1 MSHLFGF
8 KLPRRWKLHRR
19 SHSRTTAHDTPRGDT
34 TKSDTSA
41 KIDNATP
48 KSDPPPTDTKSEI
61 SYLSDSK
68 IDYFGL
74 PFLDISGEKMKPKA
88 KPATKDLT
96 MPLEELRSL
105 ESHLFRAQLN
115 QTTIKLL
122 EAEVRKTKCTVAIR
136 EQTIRLYRQ
145 ELEEAREM
153 LYELRSNT
161 GNNLTTKNVC
171 HERLINNPVS
181 KCQPPPTPPTMTD
194 REGSDLFSSDSAP
207 TSSCSSSW
215 ACPYM

>member
-19 SHSRTTAHDTPRGDT
+19 SHSRTTAHDAPRGDT

-105 ESHLFRAQLN
+105 ESRLFRAQLN

-122 EAEVRKTKCTVAIR
+122 EKKLRRAECDVTMR
-136 EQTIRLYRQ
+136 ELTIRVYRQ
-145 ELEEAREM
+145 ELEEARAM
-153 LYELRSNT
+153 LDELRSNT
-161 GNNLTTKNVC
+161 GNNLTTRNVS
-171 HERLINNPVS
+171 HERLMNSPVS

-194 REGSDLFSSDSAP
+194 REVSDLSNSDSAP